1 MEPRVKGVMLVG
13 NQSDVIAFLKDR
25 LTSQGTEV
33 EFISTHAS
41 LIFLAGD
48 RAFKL
53 KRAVHYPYLDF
64 STPEKRFA
72 SCQAGV
78 ELNRRTAPHLY
89 LGVRTITGEHDG
101 SLIFGGTGPLV
112 DAVVE
117 MRRFEQGALFDTM
130 ARNGTLSPRLMTEL
144 ARQIAKLHQGAA
156 VSFTHGGSAGIA
168 AVLDINDRGL
178 RDTALVSPE
187 AAGDFA
193 DLFRRALERH
203 VERLEQRR
211 RAGKVRRCHGD
222 LILRNIC
229 LIDGVPTL
237 FDCLEFNEALATIDV
252 LYDLAFLLMDLWHRD
267 QREFANLVYKRYLD
281 ECDEADS
288 LALVPFFMAIRA
300 AVRAHVTA
308 AQANDAPPGS
318 QEPLRTEALAYFD
331 LAIDL
336 LKSADPMLVALGGF
350 SGTGKS
356 TMASLMAPCIGA
368 APGARIL
375 NTDRIGKRMYGL
387 PVEMRLPRAAY
398 RRDVSRKVY
407 AALRREAAEALT
419 AGSAAVADA
428 VFDRAAERQA
438 IEALAKTSGV
448 WFRGFWLDAPETT
461 LLRRVEERRND
472 PSDATAQVLADQIR
486 RGSGKMTW
494 QRIDTAAEPSQIR
507 PAILALL
514 QLTS

>member
-1 MEPRVKGVMLVG
+1 VENGVMLVG

-25 LTSQGTEV
+25 LTSQGTQV
-33 EFISTHAS
+33 ELISTHAS

-53 KRAVHYPYLDF
+53 KRAVQYPYLDF
-64 STPEKRFA
+64 STSEKRFA
-72 SCQAGV
+72 CCQAEV
-78 ELNRRTAPHLY
+78 ELNRRAAPHLY
-89 LGVRTITGEHDG
+89 LGVRTITREVDG
-101 SLIFGGTGPLV
+101 SLILGGTGPLV

-117 MRRFEQGALFDTM
+117 MQRFGQDALFDTM
-130 ARNGTLSPRLMTEL
+130 ARNGVLTPQLMTEL

-178 RDTALVSPE
+178 RDTSLVSPE
-187 AAGDFA
+187 AAGEFA
-193 DLFRRALERH
+193 DLFRQALGRH
-203 VERLEQRR
+203 TARLDQRQK
-211 RAGKVRRCHGD
+211 AGKVRHCHGD

-267 QREFANLVYKRYLD
+267 QREFANLVYNRYLD
-281 ECDEADS
+281 ECDEADG
-288 LALVPFFMAIRA
+288 LALVPFLMAIRA

-308 AQANDAPPGS
+308 AQANDAPRES

-336 LKSADPMLVALGGF
+336 LKRADPMLVGLGGF

-356 TMASLMAPCIGA
+356 TMASLIAPCIGA

-375 NTDRIGKRMYGL
+375 NTDRIRKRLYGL
-387 PVEMRLPRAAY
+387 PVEARLPKAAY
-398 RRDVSRKVY
+398 RPDVSRKVY
-407 AALRREAAEALT
+407 AALRREAADVLGAGT
-419 AGSAAVADA
+419 AVVVDA
-428 VFDRAAERQA
+428 VFDKAAERQA
-438 IEALAKTSGV
+438 IEAIAKASGV
-448 WFRGFWLDAPETT
+448 PFRGFWLDAPEAT

-486 RGSGKMTW
+486 RGSGEMAW
-494 QRIDTAAEPSQIR
+494 QRIDAAAEPSQVR
-507 PAILALL
+507 AAILALL
-514 QLTS
+514 QITS

>member
-1 MEPRVKGVMLVG
+1 VENDVMLVG
-13 NQSDVIAFLKDR
+13 NQSDVIAFLKKL
-25 LTSQGTEV
+25 LTSQGTGV
-33 EFISTHAS
+33 ELISTHAS

-72 SCQAGV
+72 SCQAEV
-78 ELNRRTAPHLY
+78 ELNRRTAPDLY
-89 LGVRTITGEHDG
+89 LGVRTITRESDG
-101 SLIFGGTGPLV
+101 SLVLEGTRPLV

-117 MRRFEQGALFDTM
+117 MRRFEQDALFDTM

-144 ARQIAKLHQGAA
+144 ARQIAKLHRGAA
-156 VSFTHGGSAGIA
+156 ISFTHGGSAGIA

-178 RDTALVSPE
+178 RDTSLVSPE
-187 AAGDFA
+187 TAGEFA
-193 DLFRRALERH
+193 DLFRQALSRH
-203 VERLEQRR
+203 AERLDQRR
-211 RAGKVRRCHGD
+211 EAGKVRRCHGD

-267 QREFANLVYKRYLD
+267 QREFANLVYNRYLD
-281 ECDEADS
+281 ECDEAGG

-308 AQANDAPPGS
+308 AQAKDAPLES
-318 QEPLRTEALAYFD
+318 QEPLRTEARAYFD

-356 TMASLMAPCIGA
+356 TMASLIASCIGVP
-368 APGARIL
+368 PGARIL
-375 NTDRIGKRMYGL
+375 NTDRMRKRMYGL
-387 PVEMRLPRAAY
+387 PVTVRLPKAAY
-398 RRDVSRKVY
+398 RPDVS
-407 AALRREAAEALT
+407 
-419 AGSAAVADA
+419 
-428 VFDRAAERQA
+428 
-438 IEALAKTSGV
+438 
-448 WFRGFWLDAPETT
+448 
-461 LLRRVEERRND
+461 
-472 PSDATAQVLADQIR
+472 
-486 RGSGKMTW
+486 
-494 QRIDTAAEPSQIR
+494 
-507 PAILALL
+507 
-514 QLTS
+514 